1 MITDREEYLKVREFI
16 KNKSLNLMNHEQKNN
31 AKTGI
36 AIGNY
41 ERFSSNGKHYYLIP
55 TNIYKAIIEKNL
67 LIARIN
73 HPELFGTGH
82 AMDVLKAI
90 QIVEPWY
97 DLERFA
103 DVLRSE
109 QFCYIVEVDNGK
121 INEKILRLDLYR
133 HLKANEDGKS
143 DFVGGIFHAF
153 KHFSC
158 ENRYLSTSKE
168 INNIDNPKELTHLIL
183 EAFFSSSLIR
193 IDENTYKVELKI
205 NNKNFR
211 FIFYHEIKTGVYF
224 LKTVYRI

>member
-1 MITDREEYLKVREFI
+1 MIDREEYLKVREFI
-16 KNKSLNLMNHEQKNN
+16 KNKSLHLMDHEQKNN

-41 ERFSSNGKHYYLIP
+41 ERYSSNGKHYYLIP
-55 TNIYKAIIEKNL
+55 TNIYKAIIERNL

-73 HPELFGTGH
+73 NPELFGTGH
-82 AMDVLKAI
+82 AMDVLEAI
-90 QIVEPWY
+90 HNVEPWY

-109 QFCYIVEVDNGK
+109 QFCYIVEVENNI

-133 HLKANEDGKS
+133 QLRTNEDGKS
-143 DFVGGIFHAF
+143 DFVGGVFHAF

-158 ENRYLSTSKE
+158 ENMYLSTTKE

-183 EAFFSSSLIR
+183 EAFFSNNLVK

-211 FIFYHEIKTGVYF
+211 FIFYHEINTGVYF